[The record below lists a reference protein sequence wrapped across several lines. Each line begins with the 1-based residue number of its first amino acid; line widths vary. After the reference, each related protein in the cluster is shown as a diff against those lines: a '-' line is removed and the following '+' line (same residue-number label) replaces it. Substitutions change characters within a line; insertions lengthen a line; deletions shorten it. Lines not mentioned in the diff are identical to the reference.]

1 VLVAQQVAVTQVM
14 ILQDLYQAMQ
24 EQLQQQV
31 AVEVVTI
38 RLLDQQQEEVKVD

>member
-1 VLVAQQVAVTQVM
+1 VPEEQQVAVTQVM